1 MFVSDRVLAPLK
13 RTPCRGLSSLI
24 FHQPL
29 PPTKRSPFAN
39 QIVLV
44 VDRIPDL
51 LYSDASFPPN
61 TRCILHCILI
71 VLILPSDRPPPAA
84 AHAPPTVTAPQS
96 AIDNRILHTRPS
108 ANVGVGLCTAWLLV
122 HPCVCTHIR
131 THAHTHTHTHT
142 PHSDAEWNVD
152 TWKYKGHPH
161 TLVVNQVDVAVPHA
175 TNYRGL
181 GTCIHSFTHI
191 CVYSSIQF
199 TVHRLHR

>member
-1 MFVSDRVLAPLK
+1 MPRSLLFDLSPNPCPQPSAPRSLIK
-13 RTPCRGLSSLI
+13 SYSSWTESLTCSIQTLPSRRTHAASFIASSLS
-24 FHQPL
+24 L
-29 PPTKRSPFAN
+29 T
-39 QIVLV
+39 
-44 VDRIPDL
+44 
-51 LYSDASFPPN
+51 
-61 TRCILHCILI
+61 
-71 VLILPSDRPPPAA
+71 LPSDRPPPAA

-191 CVYSSIQF
+191 CVYSSIHPIYRSPSSPLKYLQ
-199 TVHRLHR
+199 V